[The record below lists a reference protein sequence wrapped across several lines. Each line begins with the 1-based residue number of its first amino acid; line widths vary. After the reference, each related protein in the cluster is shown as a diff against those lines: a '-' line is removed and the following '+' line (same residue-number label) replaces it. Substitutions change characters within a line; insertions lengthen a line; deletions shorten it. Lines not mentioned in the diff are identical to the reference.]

1 LSPPFDAKEVD
12 FLMAPRVIAA
22 WSVRRVNSNGGRA
35 TRPEPWIK
43 SETAKLAELPDDDAT

>member
-1 LSPPFDAKEVD
+1 
-12 FLMAPRVIAA
+12 MAPRVIAA